1 MNNDDSISISDFYT
15 RLMFLLLLNVNYYYN
30 IIFVILCDELHRGC
44 RHRRTWP
51 DAQWNV
57 LSGREYN
64 IKYVHNQ
71 LITLPQCENP
81 AKTLAA
87 MMIEN

>member
-1 MNNDDSISISDFYT
+1 MKLG
-15 RLMFLLLLNVNYYYN
+15 R
-30 IIFVILCDELHRGC
+30 C
-44 RHRRTWP
+44 RHRRRGRLRRTWLN
-51 DAQWNV
+51 AQWNV

-87 MMIEN
+87 MMTEYGCIHNKHTYITVLLYIINK